1 MSGSLSKIV
10 GFGPIRA
17 KAKIAVAKKLT
28 VETMK
33 SAKTVKKKAKNSH
46 KAKSQEEI
54 DQSEVG
60 KRTRRRK
67 NPRKSAKRRIS
78 SDDLGCSYLAVG
90 KASMPEETLN
100 GRAIVPRNTVSFDQ
114 SVLYSQSDP
123 TTGLNRGC
131 GEVAIDPSSRQHQC

>member
-1 MSGSLSKIV
+1 MSGSLSKVV

-67 NPRKSAKRRIS
+67 IQEKAQKEGLARMIS
-78 SDDLGCSYLAVG
+78 VVVIWL
-90 KASMPEETLN
+90 
-100 GRAIVPRNTVSFDQ
+100 
-114 SVLYSQSDP
+114 
-123 TTGLNRGC
+123 
-131 GEVAIDPSSRQHQC
+131 